1 MHCDVVIVVIVVA
14 AAAAAAAVINTDD
27 ADAVAT
33 AVYPR
38 ARSPRVSTLPV
49 RCRSESPMRD

>member
-1 MHCDVVIVVIVVA
+1 MHCDVVIVVIVV